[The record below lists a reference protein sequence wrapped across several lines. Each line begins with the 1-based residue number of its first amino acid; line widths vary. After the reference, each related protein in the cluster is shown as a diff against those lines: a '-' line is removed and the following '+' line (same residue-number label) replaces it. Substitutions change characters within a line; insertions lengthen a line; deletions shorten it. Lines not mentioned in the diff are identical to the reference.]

1 MWRHGYTANG
11 AEYCAKV
18 YEQGSRYGIGGG
30 RISKLQIK
38 MHGVEI
44 YNYDRGEDVP
54 ATTLEAREALAE
66 ILAKYV

>member
-1 MWRHGYTANG
+1 MWRQGYTENG
-11 AEYCAKV
+11 ASYCAKV

-38 MHGVEI
+38 IHGVEI

-54 ATTLEAREALAE
+54 ATTPEAQEALAE
-66 ILAKYV
+66 ILAKYA